1 MDSTSIQ
8 GTIADGIIAAAPAV
22 GGLFAVLFTPLAGA
36 AVTGLLEAGG
46 RLWRL
51 GIDPAQALVS
61 LADEHERR
69 VKLLAA
75 AKAEVDADEAKK
87 FAPKA
92 PDTIPSGPP
101 SAVRIEP
108 TNDGSDVYPSD
119 PLADTQPE

>member
-69 VKLLAA
+69 IKLLAA

-92 PDTIPSGPP
+92 PDTLPSPPP

-119 PLADTQPE
+119 PLADTKPE